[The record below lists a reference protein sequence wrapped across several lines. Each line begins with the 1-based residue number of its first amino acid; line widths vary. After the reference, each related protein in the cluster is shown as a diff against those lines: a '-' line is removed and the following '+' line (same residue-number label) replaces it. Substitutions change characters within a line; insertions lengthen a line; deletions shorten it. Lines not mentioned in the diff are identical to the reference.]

1 MILMAVAAIM
11 VTMSAQAGKAVTG
24 MRMEIGD
31 SERDHAE
38 YSSLPIWTMKS
49 PSAIISASDG

>member
-1 MILMAVAAIM
+1 MKKLFLMAVAAIM

-38 YSSLPIWTMKS
+38 
-49 PSAIISASDG
+49 